1 MNKLAFK
8 KYIWLIDTIYQ
19 SGNEGISYER
29 LCEMWNASSLSQGKK
44 YPLRTFHNHRNEIK
58 DVFNVS
64 IRCRKS
70 TNTYYISDEGR
81 TNPLLKKILELI
93 SVNQVV
99 GENESLLARM
109 QMEVRPG
116 GECYLSKVMDAI
128 SKNHLLQ
135 LEYKPYWSEKELVY
149 SSFAPFALKEFK
161 GAWYLLGTR
170 EGTGFEW
177 VDLKDVTD
185 IKVLQDTFTPP
196 TEDAIAAALTEN
208 FGTKVET
215 IETQEITV
223 KVRASLASKLRAN
236 PLHTSQRELERKR
249 SYSIFYYYL
258 KPTED
263 FLNEILSFGSAV
275 EVMMPL
281 SLRSE
286 ILKEAKKIIRINS

>member
-19 SGNEGISYER
+19 SGNEGISYEK
-29 LCEMWNASSLSQGKK
+29 LCEKWNASTLSQGKK

-99 GENESLLARM
+99 GENESLLGKM

-128 SKNHLLQ
+128 SKNLCLQ
-135 LEYKPYWSEKELVY
+135 LVYKPYWSENEVVY
-149 SSFAPFALKEFK
+149 PKFAPYALKEFK
-161 GAWYLLGTR
+161 GFWYLLGVR
-170 EGTGFEW
+170 EETGFEL
-177 VDLKDVTD
+177 VDLKDVTE
-185 IKVLQDTFTPP
+185 IKVLQETFTAPA
-196 TEDAIAAALTEN
+196 EDVIAAALAEN

-223 KVRASLASKLRAN
+223 KVRASIASKLRTN
-236 PLHTSQRELERKR
+236 PIHTSQRELERKR
-249 SYSIFYYYL
+249 NYSIFYYYL
-258 KPTED
+258 KPTGD
-263 FLNEILSFGSAV
+263 FLNEILSFGSAA
-275 EVMMPL
+275 EVIMPL
-281 SLRSE
+281 SLKSE